1 MLGGTYVSRDRDVE
15 GLLELSGGA
24 MVLAEKARADASVVD
39 GYELVIVIG
48 LLRVLPVVHVTQIV
62 LLALEEDDCQAI

>member
-1 MLGGTYVSRDRDVE
+1 
-15 GLLELSGGA
+15 